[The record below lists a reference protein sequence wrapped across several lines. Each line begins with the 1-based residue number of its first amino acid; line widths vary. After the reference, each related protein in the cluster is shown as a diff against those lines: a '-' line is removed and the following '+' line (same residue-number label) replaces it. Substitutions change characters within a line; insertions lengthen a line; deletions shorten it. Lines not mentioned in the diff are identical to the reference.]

1 MNQNMPY
8 ELEVLVPIANSI
20 VKNFGENTEVVLH
33 DLQVPEASIVYIVG
47 DVTHRKIGGP
57 VTNFVLEALKSGNES
72 LDCYKTIT
80 KDGRILRSTTTFVRN
95 QQNQIIGCMCI
106 NYDITEYLHSKVA
119 LEKLTFFPEAT
130 MEKPQ
135 ERNEIFENDIMSII
149 EQMVAQTVESFGKPI
164 EVLNKDEKMRF
175 VQNLD
180 AKGVFLVKG
189 IVEHV
194 AELLGVSKFTIYNYL
209 DKGSK

>member
-1 MNQNMPY
+1 MDQNIPY
-8 ELEVLVPIANSI
+8 ELAALIPIANSI

-33 DLQVPEASIVYIVG
+33 DLQIPEASIVYIVG

-95 QQNQIIGCMCI
+95 QQSQIIGCMCI

-119 LEKLTFFPEAT
+119 LEKLTFFR
-130 MEKPQ
+130 KPQ
-135 ERNEIFENDIMSII
+135 
-149 EQMVAQTVESFGKPI
+149 
-164 EVLNKDEKMRF
+164 
-175 VQNLD
+175 
-180 AKGVFLVKG
+180 
-189 IVEHV
+189 
-194 AELLGVSKFTIYNYL
+194 
-209 DKGSK
+209 

>member
-1 MNQNMPY
+1 
-8 ELEVLVPIANSI
+8 
-20 VKNFGENTEVVLH
+20 
-33 DLQVPEASIVYIVG
+33 
-47 DVTHRKIGGP
+47 
-57 VTNFVLEALKSGNES
+57 
-72 LDCYKTIT
+72 
-80 KDGRILRSTTTFVRN
+80 
-95 QQNQIIGCMCI
+95 MCI

-119 LEKLTFFPEAT
+119 LEKLTFFPEAAI
-130 MEKPQ
+130 EKTQ
-135 ERNEIFENDIMSII
+135 EQNEIFENDIMSII

-180 AKGVFLVKG
+180 AKGVFLVRG